1 MNTVLQRP
9 AAEFAHAT
17 TRRRRVVNLVDPPRT
32 AAQIA
37 VLVFEDAQLAAARVL
52 DGAPLLLGRG
62 PDCALRLRDP
72 EVSRR
77 HCVLVQEGGAVR
89 LRDLGSVNGTFVA
102 GARVRETLLQPGEVV
117 LVGQVLLKLVVVGS
131 PEWRVHS
138 QLFEQL
144 YSDELTGLLN
154 RRGFRLRS
162 DGLLAALPAGSGV
175 GLLMLDIDRFKRVND
190 GYGHAFGDRVIAG
203 VGNALAAALPAA
215 ALAAR
220 LGGEEFCVLVETAS
234 AHALATLGERLR
246 AVVQALRIED
256 AGVAMAVTVSVGG
269 AHQPA
274 PLAGLRGLFVAADR
288 RLYEAKRE
296 GRNRCCVGGAG
307 MS

>member
-1 MNTVLQRP
+1 MNTVLQHP
-9 AAEFAHAT
+9 AAEHAHAT
-17 TRRRRVVNLVDPPRT
+17 TRRRRVVNLADMLRLDQV
-32 AAQIA
+32 A

-52 DGAPLLLGRG
+52 DGGPLLLGRG
-62 PDCALRLRDP
+62 PDCDLRLRDP

-77 HCVLVQEGGAVR
+77 HCMLVQEGGAVR

-102 GARVRETLLQPGEVV
+102 GARVRETLLQPGDVV
-117 LVGQVLLKLVVVGS
+117 LLGQVLLKLVVVGS

-162 DGLLAALPAGSGV
+162 DGLLAALPTGAGV

-190 GYGHAFGDRVIAG
+190 LHGHETGDRAIAG
-203 VGNALAAALPAA
+203 VGRCLAAALPAG

-234 AHALATLGERLR
+234 THELAVLGERLR
-246 AVVQALRIED
+246 AVVQALRID
-256 AGVAMAVTVSVGG
+256 AGGAALALTVSVGG
-269 AHQPA
+269 ACQLA
-274 PLAGLRGLFVAADR
+274 PLPGLRGLFVAADR
-288 RLYEAKRE
+288 RLYEAKHA
-296 GRNRCCVGGAG
+296 GRNRCRVGGAVL
-307 MS
+307 S

>member
-32 AAQIA
+32 DAQIA

-190 GYGHAFGDRVIAG
+190 LHGHDAGDRAIAG
-203 VGNALAAALPAA
+203 VGRCLAPALPPG

-220 LGGEEFCVLVETAS
+220 LGGEEFCVLIEAAS
-234 AHALATLGERLR
+234 LHEVAALGERLR
-246 AVVQALRIED
+246 AAVQALRID
-256 AGVAMAVTVSVGG
+256 AGEAVLALTASVGG
-269 AHQPA
+269 AYQLA
-274 PLAGLRGLFVAADR
+274 PLPGLRGLFVAADR
-288 RLYEAKRE
+288 RLYEAKHA
-296 GRNRCCVGGAG
+296 GRNRCRVGGAVL
-307 MS
+307 S